1 VGSCRWVLIL
11 MYIEGTYFVIKINF
25 VLIGYFCR
33 SDGLTV
39 TLSLP
44 LLPHQMM
51 TMTPARVVVLEKMVL
66 EMTRTPGHTMG
77 FAK

>member
-1 VGSCRWVLIL
+1 
-11 MYIEGTYFVIKINF
+11 
-25 VLIGYFCR
+25 
-33 SDGLTV
+33 
-39 TLSLP
+39 
-44 LLPHQMM
+44 MM